1 MKKFVV
7 KRPRLV
13 NYVTKPEKPITLY
26 IQFAYR
32 VIPITDKTKMCIVL
46 YKVKISE
53 TPNTSYKK
61 IYCRDKITVN
71 LTLMDYNNMANTRP
85 TYLFYDY
92 ASISDNVLDAMD
104 LINNY
109 NKNLNIWYDNNIS
122 VKLFTILNKI
132 DNI

>member
-1 MKKFVV
+1 
-7 KRPRLV
+7 
-13 NYVTKPEKPITLY
+13 
-26 IQFAYR
+26 
-32 VIPITDKTKMCIVL
+32 
-46 YKVKISE
+46 
-53 TPNTSYKK
+53 
-61 IYCRDKITVN
+61 
-71 LTLMDYNNMANTRP
+71 MDYNNMANTRP